1 MNVQSKGNNIM
12 KVIKKYSNRRM
23 YDTEESK
30 VVTLENIAEYVKEDI
45 DLKVVD
51 NNTGEDITTNVLLQ
65 TLLKIDQ
72 ELDKDDKIKNT
83 ILKNIIKDY
92 IEKPFS
98 VLKRLT
104 FAGMGIADL
113 TKKDMDKFF
122 AYLIK
127 QGKESQQY
135 GAEFMRNSLNKAS
148 EDLKKEVKTFAD
160 NLYQSLVSLNL
171 FGKGEYK
178 INPNKKTKSFEHT
191 QNNESEKE
199 IKDSQSKDKQIKE
212 LEEEIRILK
221 EKLKEQKSINDPS

>member
-1 MNVQSKGNNIM
+1 M

-30 VVTLENIAEYVKEDI
+30 VVTLEDIAEYVKEDI
-45 DLKVVD
+45 DLKVID
-51 NNTGEDITTNVLLQ
+51 NNTNEDITTNVLLQ

-72 ELDKDDKIKNT
+72 ALDKEDKIKNT

-98 VLKRLT
+98 VLKRIT

-113 TKKDMDKFF
+113 TRKDLEKFF

-135 GAEFMRNSLNKAS
+135 GAEFMRNSLDKAS
-148 EDLKKEVKTFAD
+148 ADLKKEVKNFAD
-160 NLYQSLVSLNL
+160 NLYQSMVSLNL
-171 FGKGEYK
+171 FGIKET
-178 INPNKKTKSFEHT
+178 NKKPNDKVT
-191 QNNESEKE
+191 QDDRDNPSTINERSNNDED
-199 IKDSQSKDKQIKE
+199 KDRRIHE
-212 LEEEIRILK
+212 LEEEIRQLK
-221 EKLKEQKSINDPS
+221 EELNQKKSVDDET